1 MSNMS
6 EAARKRSQT
15 YGERIVKM
23 DLTDHRTGKVY
34 KDCQV
39 LGGEDGVFAVCRQQ
53 RPGCNDIIIEL
64 SGDDGS
70 WGVSGYY
77 DEAWVEGHIAC
88 LRRV

>member
-6 EAARKRSQT
+6 EAARRRS
-15 YGERIVKM
+15 GVCAERIEKM

-39 LGGEDGVFAVCRQQ
+39 LGGIDGVYAVCRQS
-53 RPGCNDIIIEL
+53 RPGCNDLIIEL
-64 SGDDGS
+64 GGDDGNWWEQS
-70 WGVSGYY
+70 SY
-77 DEAWVEGHIAC
+77 DEAWVEGQIAC